1 MSESAENDLVN
12 RLDDLESRLA
22 FQDDLIEN
30 LNEVVAR
37 QDQDLARLT
46 LQLKALASKLSDI
59 SEAGDGPASPVDY
72 EVPPH
77 Y

>member
-1 MSESAENDLVN
+1 MKARHDS

-22 FQDDLIEN
+22 FQDDLIEE
-30 LNEVVAR
+30 LNAVIAR
-37 QDQDLARLT
+37 QDREILDLARR
-46 LQLKALASKLSDI
+46 LKDLELRMI
-59 SEAGDGPASPVDY
+59 ELSEAAASPGGSAAH